1 MTQQS
6 DILPDIENCLA
17 RKRDFEEKFPYTL
30 ERELDMDV
38 KWFLTSS
45 SEKVQV
51 NIGDT
56 LDVIIPEYSFDTRS
70 GNFLGT
76 IKCAVCSFEP
86 TKLVL
91 ATPYKYRYLLGTGD
105 KVFSYTLRKDTNG
118 YLIKVI
124 LFLLLV
130 LTTIAGLM
138 IFV

>member
-6 DILPDIENCLA
+6 DILPDIENCLI
-17 RKRDFEEKFPYTL
+17 RKKDFEERFPFTI
-30 ERELDMDV
+30 ERELDMNV

-45 SEKVQV
+45 TEKVQI

-56 LDVIIPEYSFDTRS
+56 LDVIIPEYSFNAKS
-70 GNFLGT
+70 GEFLGT
-76 IKCAVCSFEP
+76 VKCVICSFEP

-91 ATPYKYRYLLGTGD
+91 ATPYKYRYLLGVGD
-105 KVFSYTLRKDTNG
+105 KVFSYTLKKDNIG
-118 YLIKVI
+118 YLIKGI

-130 LTTIAGLM
+130 MITIVGLM